1 MNDNLASPPALAD
14 VNALVQLADLLSDP
28 KGAKKYLAD
37 LQTTSAK
44 IYEDLRATAL
54 KADEN
59 AAKETALND
68 KEVSLGNREAV
79 IAQKEVAL
87 NEAGNALQ
95 TKLDALRAVV
105 G

>member
-37 LQTTSAK
+37 LAATSAK
-44 IYEDLRATAL
+44 IYDDLRATAQ
-54 KADEN
+54 KADEIS
-59 AAKETALND
+59 AKETALND
-68 KEVSLGNREAV
+68 KEVTLGNREAAIV
-79 IAQKEVAL
+79 QREIALREQE
-87 NEAGNALQ
+87 NALQ
-95 TKLDALRAVV
+95 DKLTALRAIT